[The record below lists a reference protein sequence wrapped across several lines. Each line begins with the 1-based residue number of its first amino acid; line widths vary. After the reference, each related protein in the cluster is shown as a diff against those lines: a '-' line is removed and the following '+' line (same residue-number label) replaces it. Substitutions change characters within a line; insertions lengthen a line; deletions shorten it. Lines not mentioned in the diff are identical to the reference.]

1 MVDNSVEAWIGVA
14 KRRGSGNAWNVVHQ
28 GPWRINRSTL
38 VGGGRGSIKWLSCW
52 QYLLPL
58 GMSQPRVYKHRRSE
72 MEPREHIFQGLLG
85 LGNMQWSS
93 DVPRHRSQKWC
104 HKMGCHQADKR
115 RFLKRI
121 SASYCYQIQRKTG
134 IRWPRPLMEKSFILS
149 SERLVK
155 INWDSAE
162 VVGTWQR
169 WSRSL

>member
-1 MVDNSVEAWIGVA
+1 MIVLLTVSLTTGNEPAKGIQAQKVRDGAQRTHIPGTVGIGKYA
-14 KRRGSGNAWNVVHQ
+14 MILRCPQAQKPEMMSQ
-28 GPWRINRSTL
+28 D
-38 VGGGRGSIKWLSCW
+38 
-52 QYLLPL
+52 
-58 GMSQPRVYKHRRSE
+58 GMS
-72 MEPREHIFQGLLG
+72 
-85 LGNMQWSS
+85 SS
-93 DVPRHRSQKWC
+93 
-104 HKMGCHQADKR
+104 KR

-149 SERLVK
+149 SERLVT